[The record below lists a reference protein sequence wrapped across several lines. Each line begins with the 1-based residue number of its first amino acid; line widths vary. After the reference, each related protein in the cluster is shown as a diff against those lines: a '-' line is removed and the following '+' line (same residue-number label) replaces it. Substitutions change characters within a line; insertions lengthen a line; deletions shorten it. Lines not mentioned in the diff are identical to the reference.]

1 MSQKYPII
9 TGKSILDLKKINVG
23 CRAGRFMYIEE
34 LYNAV
39 QCIPLSAEF
48 KDYIFWNFIIQRN
61 SLVIAQFIWDVWPCE
76 KWCRIG
82 EFWIAER
89 RIFLFHP
96 QYKYALSVANNR
108 TIRRINTERKEKSP
122 LKTFDTNFESRI
134 RLFVC
139 IVAVRSKNHFIFILN
154 KRWRK
159 GSSKIHN
166 LKWFFSRNVSHP
178 PWMFISSHYNFT
190 DID

>member
-61 SLVIAQFIWDVWPCE
+61 SLVIAQFI
-76 KWCRIG
+76 
-82 EFWIAER
+82 
-89 RIFLFHP
+89 
-96 QYKYALSVANNR
+96 
-108 TIRRINTERKEKSP
+108 
-122 LKTFDTNFESRI
+122 
-134 RLFVC
+134 
-139 IVAVRSKNHFIFILN
+139 
-154 KRWRK
+154 
-159 GSSKIHN
+159 
-166 LKWFFSRNVSHP
+166 
-178 PWMFISSHYNFT
+178 
-190 DID
+190 